1 MTMLSPARAV
11 PRSARLA
18 GSGTD
23 IPCPPMSPAAVNGVA
38 PMDQAHCLS
47 GRFGS
52 CSTLRQNL
60 QQRLQVA
67 LILAPPANRAGEHRL
82 AYLPAARGH
91 DRPLGLMEVE
101 AGGLPIEV
109 EELDQAPALAL
120 QIRDQGLV
128 VDRQHAQRQ
137 HMPPVLRQ
145 PLDLQSPRTAIGEVG
160 IPYEWLIEPVK
171 IARQTRSGRC
181 QELTIK

>member
-60 QQRLQVA
+60 QQRLQVPFVV
-67 LILAPPANRAGEHRL
+67 APAANRAGEQRL
-82 AYLPAARGH
+82 AYLPGARSQH
-91 DRPLGLMEVE
+91 RSFGLMEVE
-101 AGGLPIEV
+101 AGRLPIETQ
-109 EELDQAPALAL
+109 EFDQSPTLPL
-120 QIRDQGLV
+120 QIRDQHLV
-128 VDRQHAQRQ
+128 V
-137 HMPPVLRQ
+137 
-145 PLDLQSPRTAIGEVG
+145 
-160 IPYEWLIEPVK
+160 
-171 IARQTRSGRC
+171 
-181 QELTIK
+181 